1 MKKAKKIRRFIPCSL
16 FNISKLES
24 WLEDMAADGCILQ
37 TLSNNGVAT
46 FIKTEPKIIY
56 YRIWPKNKFKDE
68 DDAKRLRE
76 SYGFVRIDENTNLD
90 IYITDSNTSN
100 HIDNDE
106 DADRFHK
113 KAIKHQRYLCIFDL
127 ISALA
132 AIAFYF
138 FVKPFFVTAVTFGW
152 AFSILPVLLILF
164 TAIKGLIKLININKL
179 KNPSTKPDINEKS
192 NWQAASVL
200 NTVLNISEK
209 AFVIILIPLLIGWDY
224 NVHIDSHI
232 SSCNEE
238 LPFATVKDL
247 FPDAE
252 YQEKERPSRNVYNNW
267 SLFFSPVNYEWK
279 EDAILT
285 SDDGT
290 VYGCY
295 LKVNY
300 HETANSFIAKGVARD
315 YVFYDK
321 ARFSDTEI
329 YDLAEI
335 DADYA
340 VFYSVVS
347 NTVVIRNDNKIIKAD
362 YYISSETDSEI
373 PDDEIIKT
381 IYEHFS

>member
-1 MKKAKKIRRFIPCSL
+1 MKKTEKIRRFIPCSL
-16 FNISKLES
+16 FNISKLED

-37 TLSNNGVAT
+37 SLSNSGIAT
-46 FIKTEPKIIY
+46 FIKTEPKIIH
-56 YRIWPKNKFKDE
+56 YRVWPKNKFSDE
-68 DDAKRLRE
+68 GDVKRLRE

-106 DADRFHK
+106 DAERFHK

-138 FVKPFFVTAVTFGW
+138 FIKPFFLTAVTFGW

-164 TAIKGLIKLININKL
+164 TAIKGLIKLINIGKL
-179 KNPSTKPDINEKS
+179 KNPSTKPDINEKN
-192 NWQAASVL
+192 NWQAASIL

-252 YQEKERPSRNVYNNW
+252 YQERTRSDRNVYNNW
-267 SLFFSPVNYEWK
+267 SLFFAPVNYEWN

-285 SDDGT
+285 FSDGS
-290 VYGCY
+290 VYRCH
-295 LKVNY
+295 LRVNY
-300 HETANSFIAKGVARD
+300 HETASPFMAKAVAREYIRKD
-315 YVFYDK
+315 NSL
-321 ARFSDTEI
+321 FSRLDI
-329 YDLAEI
+329 RDLPQL

-340 VFYSVVS
+340 VFYSYIT
-347 NTVVIRNDNKIIKAD
+347 NTIVIQNDNKIIKSD
-362 YYISSETDSEI
+362 YFLSSETDKEI
-373 PDDEIIKT
+373 PDDEIIRT